1 MRHQM
6 WESQFVN
13 IVAAGGLS
21 KRRKAGILATC
32 CLSVLIAGIEITS
45 LNLAIPAIRTDL
57 NATAAHA
64 QWAVAIYSLGV
75 ASLLMLG
82 GAAGDRFGR
91 RRVLQIGI
99 TIFLLGSLL
108 CSLAPIIDVL
118 IAGRLVQA
126 VGASMMN
133 PVALAII
140 SQVFVVPAER
150 ARAIGIWGAVFGA
163 SVVLGPVVGGVL
175 IHLFGWRAVFWIN
188 IPLGV
193 VAIIACA
200 VLVPE
205 SRSATIR
212 GTDPIG
218 QLLAAGSLFGL
229 MFVLIESSGRGW
241 THPWIMAIA
250 AAAACAFAG
259 FLRYESRHPEPF
271 VELRFFRSIPFAAAT
286 VTALCVFIVW
296 GAFLFMMSLY
306 LQSWR
311 GYTAIH
317 AGLLLLPVGVAVVVV
332 SPISGYLVRRFGSRL
347 PLLIAGLMTAAA
359 SLLLAFLEPTAPRSL
374 LMVIFTAGGITFGKV
389 TVPINYAAVTGMPQD
404 RAGAAAGITSTSK
417 QIGISVGV
425 ALSGV
430 LAAGALSPPMGDF
443 TDSADPLW
451 LFTFVLGLA
460 IAVLGIV
467 STSPRAQRSA
477 ERLAPLITGDTGR

>member
-1 MRHQM
+1 M

-13 IVAAGGLS
+13 IVATGGLS
-21 KRRKAGILATC
+21 DRRKAGILATC

-91 RRVLQIGI
+91 RWVLQIGI

-229 MFVLIESSGRGW
+229 VFVLIESSGRGW

-250 AAAACAFAG
+250 AAAACAFVG

-271 VELRFFRSIPFAAAT
+271 IELRFFRSTPFAAAT
-286 VTALCVFIVW
+286 VTALCVYIVW

-317 AGLLLLPVGVAVVVV
+317 AGLLLLPVGVAVLVV

-359 SLLLAFLEPTAPRSL
+359 SLLLAFLEPTAPRWL
-374 LMVIFTAGGITFGKV
+374 LMVIFTAVGITFGMV
-389 TVPINYAAVTGMPQD
+389 TVPVNYTAVSGMPLD

-460 IAVLGIV
+460 IAVMAIV

-477 ERLAPLITGDTGR
+477 ERLAPLITGETRR